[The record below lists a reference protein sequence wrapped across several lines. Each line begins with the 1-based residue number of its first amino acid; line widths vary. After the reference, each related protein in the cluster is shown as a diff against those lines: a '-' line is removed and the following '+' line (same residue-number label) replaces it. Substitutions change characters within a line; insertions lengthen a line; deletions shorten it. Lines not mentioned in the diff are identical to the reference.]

1 MIFNSE
7 KGHSITTKNIKN
19 RREIILMDRDDCSE
33 FETPQKSARLQEKEY
48 KLAEKEAAKEA
59 ANEKA
64 KEKAKERAKERA
76 KKRAKETAKSTAKEA
91 ANEKAKERADKLQV
105 PKTSML
111 IC

>member
-48 KLAEKEAAKEA
+48 KLAEKEAAKETP
-59 ANEKA
+59 NKSPRLLEKEQKNA
-64 KEKAKERAKERA
+64 KEKAEKAE
-76 KKRAKETAKSTAKEA
+76 KKRKAEKS
-91 ANEKAKERADKLQV
+91 QV
-105 PKTSML
+105 KKRLMN
-111 IC
+111 